1 MTFVILMSIAT
12 LALTGIIRVIILY
25 LLKRLFK
32 KENSWKVSNTL
43 TALLRVAI
51 AVPQFVKGDE
61 TVLGLLILFIVY
73 LMEQGIWFL
82 YDYIQQRRNNT
93 PAGWGMIWGVIFG
106 GTVWMLIVKFLVSVF
121 SKMLIG
127 L

>member
-43 TALLRVAI
+43 TAFLRVAI

-82 YDYIQQRRNNT
+82 YDYIQQRHNNT
-93 PAGWGMIWGVIFG
+93 PAGWGLIWGVIIG
-106 GTVWMLIVKFLVSVF
+106 GSLWLLAVRLLVLYYSESIML
-121 SKMLIG
+121 
-127 L
+127 